1 MQVSDIS
8 VDSKRRLIR
17 YAKATRQ
24 CETERRVIRDRDGG
38 MLERSP
44 SLPTLKEYF
53 DARDGLVNCP
63 EPDIK
68 TLVHQ
73 IQIERIDEV
82 MVDETKTEL
91 DVIAADHHVMLADN
105 ELIHLGHKFR
115 VEQEARVQ
123 PHCRRRDG
131 RRSRTAARRRRHN

>member
-1 MQVSDIS
+1 MRIS
-8 VDSKRRLIR
+8 AETTRRLIR
-17 YAKATRQ
+17 YANATKQ
-24 CETERRVIRDRDGG
+24 HETERRVIRDRDGG

-53 DARDGLVNCP
+53 DARDDLVNCP

-91 DVIAADHHVMLADN
+91 EVIAADHNVMLADN
-105 ELIHLGHKFR
+105 ELVYLGHKFR
-115 VEQEARVQ
+115 VEHEATIQ